1 MDDEVER
8 VCKTMGTDV
17 LWLDDEILLV
27 HSAQAIVSREAKHST
42 MISGRKSS
50 D

>member
-8 VCKTMGTDV
+8 VCIASGADV
-17 LWLDDEILLV
+17 FWLDDEILLV
-27 HSAQAIVSREAKHST
+27 HSAHAIVNREAKHSE